1 MREQAGNIAVNL
13 TPDIEADGAT
23 APDATA
29 PSQSSS
35 VDPVVLDPIP
45 PAQDQDEIKILRD
58 TISELTSRMKAWEEA
73 GGKPHTQKALDKL
86 LSQRRTFPP

>member
-29 PSQSSS
+29 PS
-35 VDPVVLDPIP
+35 
-45 PAQDQDEIKILRD
+45 
-58 TISELTSRMKAWEEA
+58 
-73 GGKPHTQKALDKL
+73 
-86 LSQRRTFPP
+86 